1 MALPGPEGFRG
12 RIPGVGTLVQR
23 ALEEVLGRRG
33 GTPAAIKAEFSSYF
47 EEIERRQFELYKVAE
62 KRAWDEMVGTAEIR
76 LRGRFDEVYALI
88 NSIAQSRRSRAG
100 SAFEDVTKALF
111 RRLGY
116 PCDEQAVV
124 NGKPD
129 FILPSA
135 EHYQRHAQDTII
147 FTCKR
152 TLRERWRQI
161 ATEGT
166 RGLGHFLG
174 TIDGSL
180 SAHLLEEMSTNRIH
194 LVVPIRVKES
204 KEAYK
209 EAPNVISFE
218 DFFEDHVDPAM
229 RRWRR
234 AHVIPE

>member
-1 MALPGPEGFRG
+1 VE
-12 RIPGVGTLVQR
+12 R
-23 ALEEVLGRRG
+23 AIAEVLGRRG
-33 GTPAAIKAEFSSYF
+33 EDPARLKAEFSSYF
-47 EEIERRQFELYKVAE
+47 EEIERRQFEFYKVAE
-62 KRAWDEMVGTAEIR
+62 QRAWDELVGSGGHV
-76 LRGRFDEVYALI
+76 LRGRFDEVFQLI

-100 SAFEDVTKALF
+100 SAFEDVIKALF
-111 RRLGY
+111 RRLSY
-116 PCDEQAVV
+116 PCEEQAVV

-135 EHYQRHAQDTII
+135 EHYRRHAADTII

-174 TIDGSL
+174 TIDGTL
-180 SAHLLEEMSTNRIH
+180 SPNLLEEMRTNRIY
-194 LVVPIRVKES
+194 LVVPSDVKTG
-204 KEAYK
+204 KAPYQ

-229 RRWRR
+229 HRWRR
-234 AHVIPE
+234 AGVIP

>member
-1 MALPGPEGFRG
+1 MALPNPRAFRD
-12 RIPGVGTLVQR
+12 RIPRVAELVEQ
-23 ALEEVLGRRG
+23 ALAEVFGSRG
-33 GTPAAIKAEFSSYF
+33 DDTARLKAEFSSYF

-62 KRAWDEMVGTAEIR
+62 QRAWDELVGTGGHV
-76 LRGRFDEVYALI
+76 LHGRFDEVYRLI

-100 SAFEDVTKALF
+100 SAFEDVIKALF

-135 EHYQRHAQDTII
+135 EHYRRHAADTII

-174 TIDGSL
+174 TIDGTL
-180 SAHLLEEMSTNRIH
+180 GPNLLEEMRTNRIY
-194 LVVPIRVKES
+194 LVVPSDVKTG
-204 KEAYK
+204 KAPYQ

-218 DFFEDHVDPAM
+218 DFFEDHVDPSM
-229 RRWRR
+229 RRWRK
-234 AHVIPE
+234 AGVIP

>member
-1 MALPGPEGFRG
+1 MALPSPEGLRG
-12 RIPGVGTLVQR
+12 RIPGVGELVEK
-23 ALEEVLGRRG
+23 ALSEVLGRRG
-33 GTPAAIKAEFSSYF
+33 DDPVRVKAEFSSYF
-47 EEIERRQFELYKVAE
+47 EEIERRQFELYKVSEAA
-62 KRAWDEMVGTAEIR
+62 AWDDLVGSGGHV
-76 LRGRFDEVYALI
+76 LRGHFDEVYRLI

-100 SAFEDVTKALF
+100 SAFEDVIKALF

-135 EHYQRHAQDTII
+135 EHYRRHAADTII

-180 SAHLLEEMSTNRIH
+180 GPKLLEEMRTNRIY
-194 LVVPIRVKES
+194 LVVPRDVKG
-204 KEAYK
+204 ATPPYR

-229 RRWRR
+229 RRWRK
-234 AHVIPE
+234 AGVIP